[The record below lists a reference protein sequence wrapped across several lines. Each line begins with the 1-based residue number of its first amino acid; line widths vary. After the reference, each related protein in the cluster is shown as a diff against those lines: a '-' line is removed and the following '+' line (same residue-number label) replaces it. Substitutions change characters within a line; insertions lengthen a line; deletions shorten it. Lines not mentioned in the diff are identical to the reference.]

1 MLGYWSVKW
10 DDGDSSNYY
19 IGKKVDEAEATI
31 RIDYCSWDS
40 KCSDFKFTYSITQST
55 SMKFSY
61 SEGWTQVRIF
71 QKPHICSCAFPPT
84 QKQKENIDFLP
95 YLGLK
100 IGSKHLRAIRV

>member
-19 IGKKVDEAEATI
+19 IGKKDDESEATI

-55 SMKFSY
+55 STKFSY
-61 SEGWTQVRIF
+61 SEGWVQVRIF
-71 QKPHICSCAFPPT
+71 YLLSR
-84 QKQKENIDFLP
+84 LP
-95 YLGLK
+95 ILGTIMYYYYHVMVK
-100 IGSKHLRAIRV
+100 INRYYFS